1 MNNLEIK
8 SFFTVLDRMGLIPNV
23 GRWIRNSLLTLPFVV
38 VPADFVVGVHAAEVD
53 HSGEPAREFHQP
65 SESGHPI
72 PGLSFRVF
80 VDRRTERTGGGTLEE
95 ADVNEAF
102 QTVHDTFSYLNQRRR
117 NYPRFDEA
125 VRKGMLD
132 RVILQPNV
140 RNHEGKSFSF
150 LVVRTVDP
158 GRVRLLISASSM
170 KEKGYLG
177 QADRFA
183 PVLAREF
190 QWVVSKA
197 ETGHKPKT
205 VSVVRDLLHAR
216 IRADKDIRSLSSE
229 ERVRMLQQLFET
241 YLRTVDDFQS
251 LEGQSY
257 YEVGST
263 NLVAPSQPDSTT
275 KFYDLRVREALQ
287 RIVREPVF
295 LERTPRAVTS
305 LLNGAIWNVTFVNIE
320 QRDWATRTRV
330 LPADKAV
337 TVGKS
342 GKLIQP
348 AAILVNLH
356 RTAVPDDPFYAD
368 TKPLPMGALSADQL
382 AVVIAKEIQHN
393 IVEKS
398 QTGHVA
404 QDALTAPE

>member
-1 MNNLEIK
+1 MNNSERK
-8 SFFTVLDRMGLIPNV
+8 SFFTGLDRMGLVPNV
-23 GRWIRNSLLTLPFVV
+23 GPWIRNSLLTLPLVV
-38 VPADFVVGVHAAEVD
+38 VPAGFAVGVHAAEVD
-53 HSGEPAREFHQP
+53 HSGEPAREFRQP
-65 SESGHPI
+65 LESGHQI
-72 PGLSFRVF
+72 SGLSFRVY
-80 VDRRTERTGGGTLEE
+80 VDRGTEASVGEAHNKAEGDVALRTVR
-95 ADVNEAF
+95 
-102 QTVHDTFSYLNQRRR
+102 DTFSYLNQRRR

-132 RVILQPNV
+132 RVIIQPNV
-140 RNHEGKSFSF
+140 RNHEGKLFPF

-177 QADRFA
+177 QAERFA

-190 QWVVSKA
+190 QWVLSKA
-197 ETGHKPKT
+197 ETGYKPKT
-205 VSVVRDLLHAR
+205 VSVDRDLLHAR
-216 IRADKDIRSLSSE
+216 IQADKDIRSLSGE
-229 ERVRMLQQLFET
+229 ERVQLLQQLFET
-241 YLRTVDDFQS
+241 YLRTVDDFRS

-275 KFYDLRVREALQ
+275 KFYDIRVREALQ

-305 LLNGAIWNVTFVNIE
+305 LLNGAIWNVTFVNIK

-337 TVGKS
+337 MVGQP

-348 AAILVNLH
+348 AAILINLH
-356 RTAVPDDPFYAD
+356 RTAAPDDPFYAD
-368 TKPLPMGALSADQL
+368 TKQLPMGALSTDQL
-382 AVVIAKEIQHN
+382 ALVIAKEIHHN

>member
-1 MNNLEIK
+1 MLRPLLLV
-8 SFFTVLDRMGLIPNV
+8 SAAVCFTA
-23 GRWIRNSLLTLPFVV
+23 S
-38 VPADFVVGVHAAEVD
+38 VHAAHD
-53 HSGEPAREFHQP
+53 GIGGP
-65 SESGHPI
+65 SESVQRESSGSGYEI

-80 VDRRTERTGGGTLEE
+80 VGQGRGGAEDETLDEAEVNATLRTVL
-95 ADVNEAF
+95 A
-102 QTVHDTFSYLNQRRR
+102 TFSYLNQHRQ

-125 VRKGMLD
+125 VNMGMLD
-132 RVILQPNV
+132 RVIVQPSV
-140 RNHEGKSFSF
+140 RNHEGKSFPF

-158 GRVRLLISASSM
+158 GRVRLLISASFI
-170 KEKGYLG
+170 KDRGYLEE
-177 QADRFA
+177 AERFA

-197 ETGHKPKT
+197 ETRHKHKT
-205 VSVVRDLLHAR
+205 VSVDRDLQHAR
-216 IRADKDIRSLSSE
+216 IFADQDIRSLSSQ
-229 ERVRMLQQLFET
+229 ERVQLLQQLFET

-263 NLVAPSQPDSTT
+263 NLIAPSQPDSST
-275 KFYDLRVREALQ
+275 KYYDIRVREALQ
-287 RIVREPVF
+287 KIVREPVF

-330 LPADKAV
+330 LPAEKAMM
-337 TVGKS
+337 VGQP

-348 AAILVNLH
+348 AAILINLH
-356 RTAVPDDPFYAD
+356 RTAAPDDPFYAD
-368 TKPLPMGALSADQL
+368 MKQLPMGALSTDQL
-382 AVVIAKEIQHN
+382 AIVIAKEIHHN

>member
-1 MNNLEIK
+1 MNNSERK
-8 SFFTVLDRMGLIPNV
+8 SFFTVLDRKGLVPNV
-23 GRWIRNSLLTLPFVV
+23 APWIRNGLLTLPLVV
-38 VPADFVVGVHAAEVD
+38 VPAGFAVDVHAAEVD
-53 HSGEPAREFHQP
+53 HSGEPAREFRQP
-65 SESGHPI
+65 LESGHQI
-72 PGLSFRVF
+72 SGLSFRVY
-80 VDRRTERTGGGTLEE
+80 VDRGTEASVGEAHNKAE
-95 ADVNEAF
+95 ADAALR
-102 QTVHDTFSYLNQRRR
+102 TVRDTFSYLNQRRR

-132 RVILQPNV
+132 RVIVQPSV
-140 RNHEGKSFSF
+140 RNHEGKSFLF

-158 GRVRLLISASSM
+158 GRVRLLISVSSM

-177 QADRFA
+177 KAERFA

-197 ETGHKPKT
+197 ETSHKPKT
-205 VSVVRDLLHAR
+205 VSVDRDLLHAR
-216 IRADKDIRSLSSE
+216 IQADKDIRSLSSE

-251 LEGQSY
+251 LEEQSY

-263 NLVAPSQPDSTT
+263 NLVAPSQPDSST
-275 KFYDLRVREALQ
+275 KYYDIRVREALQ
-287 RIVREPVF
+287 RIVRELVF

-337 TVGKS
+337 MVGQP

-348 AAILVNLH
+348 AAILINLH
-356 RTAVPDDPFYAD
+356 RTAAPDDPFYAD
-368 TKPLPMGALSADQL
+368 TKQLPMGALSTDQL
-382 AVVIAKEIQHN
+382 AHVIAKEIHHN

>member
-1 MNNLEIK
+1 M
-8 SFFTVLDRMGLIPNV
+8 SV
-23 GRWIRNSLLTLPFVV
+23 GAWMWNSLLALRFVV
-38 VPADFVVGVHAAEVD
+38 AAVGCAVDVHAAEVD
-53 HSGEPAREFHQP
+53 DSGEPALEFRQP
-65 SESGHPI
+65 SESGHQI

-80 VDRRTERTGGGTLEE
+80 IDRETGGVAVGALDEVE
-95 ADVNEAF
+95 VHAVL
-102 QTVHDTFSYLNQRRR
+102 QTVRDTFSHLIQHRQD
-117 NYPRFDEA
+117 YPRFDEA

-132 RVILQPNV
+132 RVIIQPRV
-140 RNHEGKSFSF
+140 HNHEGKSFPF

-158 GRVRLLISASSM
+158 GRVRLLISVSSI
-170 KEKGYLG
+170 KERGYLG

-197 ETGHKPKT
+197 ETGHKSKA
-205 VSVVRDLLHAR
+205 VSVHRDLPHAQV
-216 IRADKDIRSLSSE
+216 RADKDIRSLASE
-229 ERVRMLQQLFET
+229 ERVQLLQQLFET
-241 YLRTVDDFQS
+241 YIRTVDDFQS
-251 LEGQSY
+251 LDGQSY

-263 NLVAPSQPDSTT
+263 NLVAPSQPDSST
-275 KFYDLRVREALQ
+275 KYYDILVREALQ
-287 RIVREPVF
+287 KIVREPVF
-295 LERTPRAVTS
+295 LERTRLAVTS

-337 TVGKS
+337 MVGQP

-348 AAILVNLH
+348 ATILINLH
-356 RTAVPDDPFYAD
+356 RTAAPDDPFYAD
-368 TKPLPMGALSADQL
+368 TKQLPMGALSTDQL
-382 AVVIAKEIQHN
+382 ALVIAKEIHHN

-404 QDALTAPE
+404 QDALTTPK